1 MRIFASLISAL
12 ATVFFVGCAS
22 GNDLTLG
29 TIGPQLPQPAGVST
43 ATGSLVVYSAFETGA
58 AFNSRNESGQSYS
71 DYKIFTSEGRLLQ
84 QVHNDSGTMEPSPV
98 AVRLT
103 PGKYTVVAQA
113 NGYASVTVPV
123 IIASFTLK
131 GVVCGRVNQPST
143 KQIAY
148 VCQTG
153 WLSVGNQAL
162 NFQNTKISP

>member
-84 QVHNDSGTMEPSPV
+84 QVHNDSGTMELSPV

-123 IIASFTLK
+123 IIAAHQSTILHLEGG
-131 GVVCGRVNQPST
+131 GVWSGESAFNQTNSVRLPDGM
-143 KQIAY
+143 
-148 VCQTG
+148 VVG
-153 WLSVGNQAL
+153 WKSG
-162 NFQNTKISP
+162 S